1 MKDFTIIAMEP
12 GTFGVQVTEAQG
24 VETSHVVHVPEG
36 FAAEL
41 GMPDAV
47 PEVLVRETF
56 AFLIDR
62 EPSTSIQR
70 EFSLWEIDRA
80 FPDYRDEITAR
91 VTASSQPG

>member
-24 VETSHVVHVPEG
+24 LETSHVVRVPEG

-56 AFLIDR
+56 AFLMDR

-70 EFSLWEIDRA
+70 EFSLWEIDGA

-91 VTASSQPG
+91 VSASSPPG